1 MWASLQRL
9 LLIAS
14 FVPLFTATQVFSQ
27 SFSSAQANTKI
38 GDARDSASR
47 TGLLRQ
53 FSNSLEDLSRV
64 SPAVVQI
71 QASGLEPVEG
81 KSGGA
86 LIVQQRSIASGV
98 IVDADGYIVTNAHVL
113 EGAQQI
119 RVVLPMPTV
128 ESPLQIPPVAKQQI
142 LDAKL
147 IGTHRETDLAL
158 LKVEGHNFPT
168 LP

>member
-27 SFSSAQANTKI
+27 SYSSAQANTKI

-53 FSNSLEDLSRV
+53 FSNSLEDLVSRV

-81 KSGGA
+81 KSGVA
-86 LIVQQRSIASGV
+86 LIVQQRAIASGV
-98 IVDADGYIVTNAHVL
+98 IVDADGYIVTNAHVV

-128 ESPLQIPPVAKQQI
+128 ESPLEIPP
-142 LDAKL
+142 L
-147 IGTHRETDLAL
+147 
-158 LKVEGHNFPT
+158 
-168 LP
+168 